1 MAISFA
7 KNCKD
12 RCPGSPPCLGV
23 ILGHTWDKN
32 GTRPVITPNLL
43 KFLRGNSGTLE
54 NLVGCVLVA

>member
-12 RCPGSPPCLGV
+12 RCPVSPPCLGV

-32 GTRPVITPNLL
+32 GTRPVITP
-43 KFLRGNSGTLE
+43 TY
-54 NLVGCVLVA
+54 